1 MPVLVVQ
8 IGYMRMAVPEWL
20 MNMSVAMGACGHALM
35 RVVVVSI
42 FVGV

>member
-42 FVGV
+42 LVGV

>member
-20 MNMSVAMGACGHALM
+20 MNMP
-35 RVVVVSI
+35 VVLAPI
-42 FVGV
+42 QN